1 MSTFFYGYIC
11 TQIIGG
17 FLSDKF
23 GGKSTLLFG
32 MFVISSSALFLPLL
46 ARRNITYVM
55 AIRVIQGKK
64 WSWILFRSEYLWIYY
79 SEVFR
84 SRRILIPSAFT
95 AKIQS
100 IKVEKQ
106 QTLTFPVR
114 ILLGYAEVINS
125 ARILDGISVRSP
137 VRKAADT
144 LQKVAFPT
152 GFWKKADDSGI
163 LREFCPHSWRI
174 LWSSNFPL
182 KFCSHSSKT

>member
-1 MSTFFYGYIC
+1 MLWQLESSKVKSEAECY
-11 TQIIGG
+11 
-17 FLSDKF
+17 SD
-23 GGKSTLLFG
+23 
-32 MFVISSSALFLPLL
+32 
-46 ARRNITYVM
+46 RNTSEFTIT
-55 AIRVIQGKK
+55 
-64 WSWILFRSEYLWIYY
+64 IYY

-144 LQKVAFPT
+144 LC
-152 GFWKKADDSGI
+152 KKLLFQLCFFFKKS
-163 LREFCPHSWRI
+163 R
-174 LWSSNFPL
+174 
-182 KFCSHSSKT
+182 